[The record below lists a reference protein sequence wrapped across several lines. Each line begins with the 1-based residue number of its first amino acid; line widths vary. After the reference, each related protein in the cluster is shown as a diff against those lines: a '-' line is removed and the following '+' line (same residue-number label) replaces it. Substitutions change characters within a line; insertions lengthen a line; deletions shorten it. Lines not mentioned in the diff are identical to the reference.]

1 MKAPIIIGVIS
12 DWVLGF
18 SVTAG
23 SFVVKIS
30 VKSKNVVS
38 VPSVQDI
45 VITYPEVVVTSPLE
59 FSVKIREASAN
70 EYTSNK
76 MKNTKQIPQCGN
88 NSKIHVP

>member
-59 FSVKIREASAN
+59 FSGQMNVQV
-70 EYTSNK
+70 
-76 MKNTKQIPQCGN
+76 TK
-88 NSKIHVP
+88 